1 MQTDTGR
8 LLIVDDNKMNRE
20 VLRLRLDRKG
30 YETED
35 AENGRQALALIA
47 EQSFDLV
54 LLDIMMPDM
63 DGFQVLEM
71 IRKRHSLTALPVIM
85 ATAKDMSDDIV
96 KAMSLGANDYVT
108 KPIDFPVAMARIQT
122 QLALKRAEEALRESE
137 DRYRDLFENASD
149 LIQSVAPDGTL
160 VYVNRAWRE
169 TLGYGEEEMPDL
181 SFLDIVH
188 PDHRAHCRSMFGKV
202 MSGEDSGRVETVFV
216 SKDGREIVV
225 EGSVSC
231 RFSNGKPVSTRGIF
245 RDITERKQMERALQM
260 AMEEAEEANRAKSR
274 FLASMSHELR
284 TPLNSVIGFTNILL
298 KNKKGNLDEKDLMY
312 LERVAANGKQL
323 LQLINDILDLSKV
336 ESGRMEVFTESFE
349 VKTVIEDVVASAR
362 PLIDRNENTLD
373 LHVADDVGA
382 MCADVTKVRQI
393 LNNLLS
399 NASKFTHKG
408 RIALDVARQDRN
420 GVDGVVFSV
429 TDTGIGMTVE
439 QMGKL
444 FQPFTQADASTSRKY
459 GGTGLGLTLT
469 RQFCSLMGGEISVE
483 SEPGKGSVFTVWV
496 PVQVKAQA

>member
-30 YETED
+30 YETEI

-47 EQSFDLV
+47 AQPFDLV

-63 DGFQVLEM
+63 DGFQVLEA
-71 IRKRHSLTALPVIM
+71 IREGHSLTKLPVIM

-108 KPIDFPVAMARIQT
+108 KPIDFPVALARIQT
-122 QLALKRAEEALRESE
+122 QLALKRAEEALQ
-137 DRYRDLFENASD
+137 A
-149 LIQSVAPDGTL
+149 A
-160 VYVNRAWRE
+160 
-169 TLGYGEEEMPDL
+169 
-181 SFLDIVH
+181 
-188 PDHRAHCRSMFGKV
+188 KV
-202 MSGEDSGRVETVFV
+202 
-216 SKDGREIVV
+216 
-225 EGSVSC
+225 
-231 RFSNGKPVSTRGIF
+231 
-245 RDITERKQMERALQM
+245 
-260 AMEEAEEANRAKSR
+260 EAEEANRTKSR

-298 KNKKGNLDEKDLMY
+298 KNRKGNLDKKDLMY
-312 LERVAANGKQL
+312 LERISANGTQL
-323 LQLINDILDLSKV
+323 LELINDVLDLSKV
-336 ESGRMEVFTESFE
+336 ESGRMEVFSETFE

-382 MCADVTKVRQI
+382 MYADVTKVRQI

-399 NASKFTHKG
+399 NAGKFTHKG
-408 RIALDVARQDRN
+408 RITLDVARQNRN
-420 GVDGVVFSV
+420 GVDGVVFGV

-439 QMGKL
+439 QVEKL
-444 FQPFTQADASTSRKY
+444 FQPFTQADASTSRRY

-469 RQFCSLMGGEISVE
+469 RQFCSLLGGDISVE
-483 SEPGKGSVFTVWV
+483 SEPGRGSVFAVWL
-496 PVQVKAQA
+496 PVQAKTQA